1 MVQRTELGH
10 TGPTHHSG
18 AMLQLSALQ
27 PNSKGRLLLDTH
39 TPGTHTLTLTL
50 TLSLSLTLTLTYSS
64 HAGKKGDHAKQG
76 Q

>member
-1 MVQRTELGH
+1 
-10 TGPTHHSG
+10 
-18 AMLQLSALQ
+18 MLQLSALQ

-50 TLSLSLTLTLTYSS
+50 TLSLTLTLTYSS